1 MLSFPSRYTPRRPSS
16 FSPQHLTVLSSIM
29 AHVISFPATMEIVN
43 AVGRSGFARFSPISP
58 ASSPIVAVDPTPN

>member
-1 MLSFPSRYTPRRPSS
+1 MLSFPSRYTPRRPPS

-58 ASSPIVAVDPTPN
+58 APSPIVVVDPTPN